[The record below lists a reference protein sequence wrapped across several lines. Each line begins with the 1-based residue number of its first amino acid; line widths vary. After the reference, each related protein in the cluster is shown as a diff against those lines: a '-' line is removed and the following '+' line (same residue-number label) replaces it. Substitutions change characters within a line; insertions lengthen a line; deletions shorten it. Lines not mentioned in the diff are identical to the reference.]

1 MASGSA
7 ANSYSPVMTD
17 FPTALPT
24 PRTPDPAT
32 APPLRWGIVAPGGIA
47 GNFVEIALSH
57 ANQQVVAVGSR
68 SAERAAAFGARFGIE
83 HTYGS
88 YDEVMADPQVQ
99 AVYVASPHSR
109 HFEQALAAIAGGKHV
124 LVEKAFTQNAA
135 QAERL
140 VGAAADAGVTL
151 MEAMWPRFSP
161 STDVIRQ
168 LLADGVL
175 GDIRTVIAD
184 HGQWFPSDPGNR
196 LFDPDQAGG
205 ALLDLGIYPISFAS
219 FVLGAPDQITAVGTV
234 GTSAGTE
241 VDEQE
246 SVILRKGRAHA
257 LVHATLAALGP
268 NTAIIAGSVARI
280 EIPGRL
286 YSPQPITVIHRNE
299 RDRLSFDGGPLQ
311 GSAGFAYEIAHFAQ
325 LVADG
330 AAESALLPLAES
342 VTIMRTLDEIRRQIG
357 LRYPGE

>member
-1 MASGSA
+1 MS
-7 ANSYSPVMTD
+7 D

-32 APPLRWGIVAPGGIA
+32 APPLRWGILAPGGIA
-47 GNFVEIALSH
+47 GTFAEIASSH

-88 YDEVMADPQVQ
+88 YHEVLADPAVQ

-109 HFEQALAAIAGGKHV
+109 HAEQALAAVAAGKHV

-135 QAERL
+135 QAEQL
-140 VGAAADAGVTL
+140 VAAAADAGVTL

-161 STDVIRQ
+161 GTDVVRQ

-175 GDIRTVIAD
+175 GDIHTVIAD
-184 HGQWFPSDPGNR
+184 HGQWFPADPDNR
-196 LFDPDQAGG
+196 MFDPDQAGG
-205 ALLDLGIYPISFAS
+205 ALLDLGVYPVSFAS
-219 FVLGAPDQITAVGTV
+219 FVLGTPEQITAVGII
-234 GTSAGTE
+234 GTSAGTQ

-246 SVILRKGRAHA
+246 SVILRTGRAHA
-257 LVHATLAALGP
+257 LVHATLAAVNP
-268 NTAIIAGSVARI
+268 NTATIAGSVARV
-280 EIPGRL
+280 EIPGRF
-286 YSPQPITVIHRNE
+286 YAPQPITVIHRNE
-299 RDRLSFDGGPLQ
+299 RDRLTYDGGPLTDH
-311 GSAGFAYEIAHFAQ
+311 AGFAYEIAHFAR

-330 AAESALLPLAES
+330 AAESPLLPLAET
-342 VTIMRTLDEIRRQIG
+342 VQIMSTMDEIRRQIG
-357 LRYPGE
+357 MRYPGE

>member
-1 MASGSA
+1 
-7 ANSYSPVMTD
+7 MTD

-47 GNFVEIALSH
+47 GNFAEIAVSH

-68 SAERAAAFGARFGIE
+68 SADRAAAFAARFGIE
-83 HTYGS
+83 SSYGS
-88 YDEVMADPQVQ
+88 YDEVLADPQVQ

-109 HFEQALAAIAGGKHV
+109 HAEQALAAVAAGKHV

-135 QAERL
+135 QAEQL
-140 VGAAADAGVTL
+140 VAAATDAGVTL

-161 STDVIRQ
+161 GTDVIRQ

-175 GDIRTVIAD
+175 GTIHTVIAD
-184 HGQWFPSDPGNR
+184 HGQWFPADPDNR
-196 LFDPDQAGG
+196 LFDPEQAGG
-205 ALLDLGIYPISFAS
+205 ALLDLGIYPVSFAS

-234 GTSAGTE
+234 GTSAGTD

-246 SVILRKGRAHA
+246 SVILRTGRAHA
-257 LVHATLAALGP
+257 LVHATLAAVGP
-268 NTAIIAGSVARI
+268 NTVTIAGSVARV
-280 EIPGRL
+280 EIPGRS
-286 YSPQPITVIHRNE
+286 YSPQPITLIHRNE
-299 RDRLSFDGGPLQ
+299 KDRLSYDGGPLKDH
-311 GSAGFAYEIAHFAQ
+311 AGFAYEIAHFAR

-330 AAESALLPLAES
+330 ALESPLLPLAES
-342 VTIMRTLDEIRRQIG
+342 VSIMRTLDEIRRQIG
-357 LRYPGE
+357 VRYPGE

>member
-1 MASGSA
+1 
-7 ANSYSPVMTD
+7 MTD
-17 FPTALPT
+17 FPAALPT

-47 GNFVEIALSH
+47 GNFAEIAPGS

-68 SAERAAAFGARFGIE
+68 SADRAAAFASRFGIE
-83 HTYGS
+83 NSYGS
-88 YDEVMADPQVQ
+88 YAQVIADPRVQ
-99 AVYVASPHSR
+99 AIYVASPHSR
-109 HFEQALAAIAGGKHV
+109 HAEQALAAIAAGKHV

-135 QAERL
+135 QAREL
-140 VGAAADAGVTL
+140 VAAATDAGVTV

-161 STDVIRQ
+161 GTDVIRQ

-175 GDIRTVIAD
+175 GDVHTVIAD
-184 HGQWFPSDPGNR
+184 HGQWFESDPDNR

-219 FVLGAPDQITAVGTV
+219 FVLGAPDQITAVGTI
-234 GTSAGTE
+234 GTSAGTD

-246 SVILRKGRAHA
+246 SVILRTGRAHA
-257 LVHATLAALGP
+257 LVHATLAAVGP
-268 NTAIIAGSVARI
+268 NTATIAGSKARV
-280 EIPGRL
+280 EIPGRS
-286 YSPQPITVIHRNE
+286 YTPQPITVIHRNE
-299 RDRLSFDGGPLQ
+299 KDRLTYDGGPLK
-311 GSAGFAYEIAHFAQ
+311 GGGGFAYEIAHFAG

-330 AAESALLPLAES
+330 ALESPLMPLAES
-342 VTIMRTLDEIRRQIG
+342 VTIMATLDEIRAQIG